1 MIDSESDSE
10 SDCEK
15 KRPWPMS
22 GTDEWGG
29 TPTVKENVMNNRY
42 LNSFRNGGSKPSPS
56 AI

>member
-1 MIDSESDSE
+1 
-10 SDCEK
+10 
-15 KRPWPMS
+15 MS